1 MNIIMHHAKNQIGL
15 EAVEGRIQKYPDLDL
30 SSLENWISRQ
40 EKEDSGTG
48 VIDTYVWDDPGLK
61 KSDVSSHF
69 RRSRSRENDGSL
81 IPHFRSRNFR
91 GHWKA

>member
-40 EKEDSGTG
+40 EKEDSGTERRMRQVRIGGYRGGLSYDCCTFG
-48 VIDTYVWDDPGLK
+48 VCYI
-61 KSDVSSHF
+61 
-69 RRSRSRENDGSL
+69 R
-81 IPHFRSRNFR
+81 
-91 GHWKA
+91 